1 MKPIIREIETKSVI
15 TKTDIPVCD
24 YAVNPYVGCTHGC
37 KYCYASFMKRFT
49 NHPEDWGTFLDV
61 KYWQP
66 VRNPEKYAGK
76 ELFFGTVTDPYNPQ
90 EETYGRTRALLGELK
105 GSGAKLS
112 IQTKSDLVLRDA
124 DLIKSFP
131 DARVGFSIN
140 TLDDGFRAD
149 MDNAVSIERRLAAMK
164 VLHDEGIRTTC
175 FISPIFPGITDCET
189 IIDRV
194 KDICN
199 LVWLENLN
207 LRGSYKPVIMGYIR
221 EKRPEL
227 VPLYNEI
234 YTYGSRDY
242 WKMLD
247 AELRDYAKRNGLEYL
262 RDDDSMKNPFDAP
275 PVIVNF
281 FYHEEVKKSAKRDR
295 QTGICGEERYAY
307 GGKMGF
313 L

>member
-221 EKRPEL
+221 EKRPEF

-281 FYHEEVKKSAKRDR
+281 FYHEEVKKSAKR
-295 QTGICGEERYAY
+295 T
-307 GGKMGF
+307 
-313 L
+313 